1 MARESQ
7 LAPWQPGTRAWR
19 NIPKPWTS
27 PEFEHELQ
35 QQMAEMVVSHRPE
48 HKISGE
54 LHKGTNYGKPY
65 LLNGKSTVHAR
76 CTISALSA
84 SDIDDVIVDRA
95 VRDAVRAKL
104 AEIGGNPKAFEKP
117 ENLPHLL
124 AANGRAIPIRRV
136 RIRQTK
142 DPKIVAT
149 GSRERFVD
157 SAGIHHAA
165 LFVVRDAARKETWIS
180 EVIQTTDVYDRAPRR
195 DKRPGRPRNPVY
207 GAAVSRVSKE
217 YPEAEFLFSLMKD
230 DTVEMDFQGERA
242 IFRVKKFYA
251 NGQIWFT
258 AANNAQDDAE
268 QKKQK
273 TTWSKYP
280 NTLRPLNPRKVV
292 VDLLGKVHPAN
303 D

>member
-1 MARESQ
+1 
-7 LAPWQPGTRAWR
+7 
-19 NIPKPWTS
+19 
-27 PEFEHELQ
+27 
-35 QQMAEMVVSHRPE
+35 MVVSHRPE

-76 CTISALSA
+76 CPVSALST
-84 SDIDDVIVDRA
+84 SDIEADDVIVDRA

-104 AEIGGNPKAFEKP
+104 ADIGGNPKAFEKP
-117 ENLPHLL
+117 ENLPRLVG
-124 AANGRAIPIRRV
+124 ANGKTIPIRRV
-136 RIRQTK
+136 RIRQTR
-142 DPKIVAT
+142 DPRNVAT

-157 SAGIHHAA
+157 SAGIHHVA
-165 LFVVRDAARKETWIS
+165 LFVVRDTDRKETWIS
-180 EVIQTTDVYDRAPRR
+180 EVVQTTEVYDRAPRR

-207 GAAVSRVSKE
+207 GAAVSRISKE
-217 YPEAEFLFSLMKD
+217 YPEADFLFSLMKD
-230 DTVEMDFQGERA
+230 DTVELDFKGERA

-258 AANNAQDDAE
+258 PVNNAQLDAD
-268 QKKQK
+268 QMKQK